1 MSSPLIKLD
10 NLSFT
15 RDRQPILSDLNL
27 TIYPQETI
35 ALIGPSGAGKTTLLR
50 LLNTSLTPTSGR
62 LTLFNRN
69 IQTLS
74 QRDRRHTIRQIGT
87 IYQQFNLVPSL
98 RVIHNL
104 NAGRLGYWPTWKAL
118 LSLIYPLGI
127 PAAQAVLAQVGIP
140 EKLFDRTDRLSGGQQ
155 QRVAIARVLLQ
166 NPRVI
171 LADEPIASLD
181 PALSR
186 EILTLLTK
194 LCQEQGRTLIMSL
207 HDVELARQFC
217 DRIIGLRQGEIL
229 FDKLSC
235 EVNEEQLQTLYRM
248 QRLPTPPNQNG

>member
-1 MSSPLIKLD
+1 MPSPLIELD
-10 NLSFT
+10 HLSFT

-27 TIYPQETI
+27 HIYPQETI

-62 LTLFNRN
+62 LTLFNRH

-74 QRDRRHTIRQIGT
+74 QRDRRHTVRQIGT

-127 PAAQAVLAQVGIP
+127 PAAQGVLAQVGIP

-166 NPRVI
+166 NPSII

-186 EILTLLTK
+186 EVLTLLTQ
-194 LCQEQGRTLIMSL
+194 LCRNQGRTLVMSL

-217 DRIIGLRQGEIL
+217 DRIVGLRQGKIL
-229 FDKLSC
+229 FDSPSQATTQD
-235 EVNEEQLQTLYRM
+235 QLDELYRT
-248 QRLPTPPNQNG
+248 TP

>member
-1 MSSPLIKLD
+1 MPSPLIELV

-27 TIYPQETI
+27 AIYPQETI

-50 LLNTSLTPTSGR
+50 LLNTSLTPTSGK

-127 PAAQAVLAQVGIP
+127 PAAQGVLAQVGIP

-186 EILTLLTK
+186 EVLTLLTN
-194 LCQEQGRTLIMSL
+194 LCQDQGRTLVMSL

-217 DRIIGLRQGEIL
+217 DRVVGLRQGKIL
-229 FDKLSC
+229 FDLPSQAITQDRLD
-235 EVNEEQLQTLYRM
+235 ELYRM
-248 QRLPTPPNQNG
+248 TP